1 MIELDGIGRV
11 AIGVLVTLF
20 AMSVASIGIIVE
32 RALAYRA
39 AARQSRA
46 CLAAAVPLL
55 RKRQLGEAL
64 SSLEKPGLAQSPVAS
79 CLASGLREWREHSES
94 TAFDLDIALLGTRE
108 ALRSASL
115 QSHGELRK
123 GLGALA
129 TIGSTA
135 PFVGLFGTTFGI
147 INAFAAIGLTGAT
160 SMAAMSAGISEAL
173 VTTAFGLVVAVPAV
187 WAYNFFGGRVEAL
200 QVEADRASSALI
212 AALMRASS

>member
-1 MIELDGIGRV
+1 MIEMEGIGKV
-11 AIGVLVTLF
+11 AVGVLITLF
-20 AMSVASIGIIVE
+20 VMSVTSIAIIVE
-32 RALAYRA
+32 RSLAFRA

-64 SSLEKPGLAQSPVAS
+64 SGLEKPGLARSPVAA
-79 CLASGLREWREHSES
+79 CLASGLREWREHADH
-94 TAFDLDIALLGTRE
+94 TGFDLDIALLGTRE
-108 ALRSASL
+108 ALRSAAL

-147 INAFAAIGLTGAT
+147 INAFAAIGLTGAA

-200 QVEADRASSALI
+200 QTEADRAGSALI
-212 AALMRASS
+212 AALMRSAS

>member
-1 MIELDGIGRV
+1 MIEMGGLGKV
-11 AIGVLVTLF
+11 AIGVLVMLF
-20 AMSVASIGIIVE
+20 VMSVASIAIIVE
-32 RALAYRA
+32 RSLAYRA
-39 AARQSRA
+39 AVLQSRA

-64 SSLEKPGLAQSPVAS
+64 LGLEKAGLGRSPVAA
-79 CLASGLREWREHSES
+79 CLASGLREWREHAES
-94 TAFDLDIALLGTRE
+94 GGFDPDIALLATRE
-108 ALRSASL
+108 AVRSAAL

-147 INAFAAIGLTGAT
+147 INAFAAIGVTGAA

-173 VTTAFGLVVAVPAV
+173 VTTAFGLVVAIPAV
-187 WAYNFFGGRVEAL
+187 WAYNLFGGRAEAL
-200 QVEADRASSALI
+200 QVEADRAGAALI
-212 AALMRASS
+212 AVLLRAA